1 MAKRSPM
8 DPATLRHMQ
17 DGGAAA
23 PVPDHCSI
31 VGDVLSRVGDR
42 WSLLAIAVIGNRAVR
57 FNELRRMIHGISQ
70 RMLTVTLRGL
80 ERDGL
85 VVRTV
90 YPTVPVRVEYAL
102 TPLGHT
108 LLGTVSALAEWAAA
122 NGAAIREARQRFDA
136 DALPASDGHPGPAR
150 PGHQPG

>member
-1 MAKRSPM
+1 MAKRAPM
-8 DPATLRHMQ
+8 DRATLKHMQ

-42 WSLLAIAVIGNRAVR
+42 WSLLAVAVIGNRAVR
-57 FNELRRMIHGISQ
+57 FNELRRMISGISQ

-90 YPTVPVRVEYAL
+90 YPSVPLRVEYAL

-136 DALPASDGHPGPAR
+136 SPSPTADGHAGPTR
-150 PGHQPG
+150 PSDQAG